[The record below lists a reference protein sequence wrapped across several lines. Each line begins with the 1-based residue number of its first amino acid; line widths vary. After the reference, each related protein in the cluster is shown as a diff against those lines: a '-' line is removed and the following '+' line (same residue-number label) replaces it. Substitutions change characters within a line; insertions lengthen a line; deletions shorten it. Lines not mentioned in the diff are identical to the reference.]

1 MKAYAGYLFDLDGT
15 LVDTAPDLHV
25 CLNHA
30 LTTHDY
36 ASVDIAHTRHW
47 IGQGAKAMVAQALQ
61 AQLGAAPDE
70 ALLDKVCAD
79 FLPYYQDH
87 LADHSRIYPHVVSTL
102 NMLRQRGAELAVVT
116 NKIEQF
122 AAGLL
127 AQLELT
133 ELFTSIVC
141 GDTTK
146 YPKPAPDPALHACR
160 ELGLDISDVL
170 FVGDSSADVN
180 CARAA
185 GCDVVCVRDGYSH
198 GIPPEDLGADRV
210 IESFQD
216 LV

>member
-15 LVDTAPDLHV
+15 LVDSAPDLHV
-25 CLNHA
+25 CLNYA
-30 LTTHDY
+30 LTRHDY

-47 IGQGAKAMVAQALQ
+47 IGQGARAMVAQALA
-61 AQLGAAPDE
+61 AQLNAEPDD
-70 ALLDKVCAD
+70 ALLDRVCDD

-87 LADHSRIYPHVVSTL
+87 LADHSRLYPHVRSTL
-102 NMLRQRGAELAVVT
+102 QTLQQRGAALAVVT

-122 AAGLL
+122 TTGVL

-133 ELFTSIVC
+133 AFFTTVVC
-141 GDTTK
+141 GDTTDH
-146 YPKPAPDPALHACR
+146 PKPAADPALHACR
-160 ELGLDISDVL
+160 ELGVDIREVL

-185 GCDVVCVRDGYSH
+185 GCDVVCVRGGYSH
-198 GIPPEDLGADRV
+198 GIPADELGADRV
-210 IESFQD
+210 IESFRD